1 MVGSAVS
8 KILVMH
14 EGYGCETGCCGHVIY
29 IDGSGPPRRRFHFAH
44 PYDEDPLEWAKKLI
58 ASEVGEEHVADLD
71 WENCRVL
78 DEC

>member
-29 IDGSGPPRRRFHFAH
+29 VGDTHRFHFTH
-44 PYDEDPLEWAKKLI
+44 PYGEDHLTWAKELI

-71 WENCRVL
+71 WENCVVL
-78 DEC
+78 DE